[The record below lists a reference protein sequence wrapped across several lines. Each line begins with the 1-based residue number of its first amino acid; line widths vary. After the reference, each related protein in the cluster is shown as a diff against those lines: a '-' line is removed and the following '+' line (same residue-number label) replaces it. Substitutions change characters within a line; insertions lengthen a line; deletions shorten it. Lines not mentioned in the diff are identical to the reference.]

1 MLGEPLMDLL
11 KEYKRLFD
19 KIRELVKEDLLI

>member
-11 KEYKRLFD
+11 KEYKRPFD